1 MVKPIRTNSSETA
14 SAIIPRVV
22 VVTRETEYEMLLA
35 RHATRGQAEF
45 FLQERGQTIKEL
57 EKRHLRLKSSLA
69 NIMSAIPTKWRR
81 NHVNRQDLDRFLFEP
96 EDLVVA
102 VGQDGLVA
110 NTAKYLNGQRV
121 IGVNPD
127 QAFYDGVLVAFSSE
141 QASKMLVPAM
151 FGDID
156 IQKRTMVKAELDD
169 GQSLYALNELFIG
182 HRSHQSARYTIRIS
196 GVEEVHSSSGVIVA
210 TGTGATGWARSIHQE
225 RHDKLLLPAPEDD
238 TLAFYV
244 REAFPSLATGTSITS
259 GLIDA
264 SNRLEIRSANNEGG
278 VIFGDG
284 IETDFIAFNWGM
296 RAEFNISKHKL
307 LMVSPDSNQVEER
320 LSLTA

>member
-1 MVKPIRTNSSETA
+1 MPNSKA
-14 SAIIPRVV
+14 GIIPRVV

-45 FLQERGQTIKEL
+45 FLQERGQSINEI
-57 EKRHLRLKSSLA
+57 ESRHTRFEIAL
-69 NIMSAIPTKWRR
+69 NQIMSAIPTEWRR
-81 NHVNRQDLDRFLFEP
+81 NHVNRHELDRFLFEP

-110 NTAKYLNGQRV
+110 NTAKYLQGQSV

-127 QAFYDGVLVAFSSE
+127 KEFYDGILVPFSSSDAR
-141 QASKMLVPAM
+141 QILVPAM
-151 FGDID
+151 YGDID
-156 IQKRTMVKAELDD
+156 LQHRTMAQVNLDD

-182 HRSHQSARYTIRIS
+182 HRSHQSARYTISTSTR
-196 GVEEVHSSSGVIVA
+196 EEHHSSSGVIVT

-225 RHDKLLLPAPEDD
+225 RHDKLKLPVPEED

-244 REAFPSLATGTSITS
+244 REAFSSISTDTRLTS
-259 GLIDA
+259 GIIN
-264 SNRLEIRSANNEGG
+264 SKRTLEIRSENNEGG

-284 IETDFIAFNWGM
+284 MESDYLSFNWGM
-296 RAEFNISKHKL
+296 RAKFNIASNKL
-307 LMVSPDSNQVEER
+307 TMVKPYEAVKNNELD
-320 LSLTA
+320 LIA